1 MTLDRVADLLEGRSD
16 DDDEAAEAYELFGRS
31 VFPYAGV
38 FLSPDVTSE
47 EPLSDV
53 LRAGKARGAW
63 SWVPAFCVALREE
76 GAALGD
82 EVAGVLEAWLS
93 AAPDGDAGRVRAALE
108 LGGAAPSL
116 DDADLRD
123 LVDYLGTPCRCG
135 AFFSA
140 AALERIG
147 REVGV
152 PRGFGTR
159 KRLLH
164 QLLIQGSR
172 FDRLPAVL
180 DAFSALV
187 DAHRRRLV
195 GPPWAGQP
203 SAAVWGERLEATGAL
218 LGEMRTSFLAEKA
231 AQEASS

>member
-1 MTLDRVADLLEGRSD
+1 MLLRW
-16 DDDEAAEAYELFGRS
+16 RRH
-31 VFPYAGV
+31 
-38 FLSPDVTSE
+38 
-47 EPLSDV
+47 V
-53 LRAGKARGAW
+53 LLRRRGKCPPAPPMHPGLRPFARCPKRARI
-63 SWVPAFCVALREE
+63 PAV
-76 GAALGD
+76 
-82 EVAGVLEAWLS
+82 AWLS

-108 LGGAAPSL
+108 LGGATPSL
-116 DDADLRD
+116 DEADLRD

-140 AALERIG
+140 GALERIG
-147 REVGV
+147 RDLGV

-172 FDRLPAVL
+172 LDRLPAVL

-231 AQEASS
+231 AQEASP